1 MPLLSAF
8 GIGTVSSPASP
19 SPAARVLALSVFG
32 IGTVSFPS
40 LAQSAPEIQA
50 PRIAA
55 HVKFLAS
62 DLLEGRGV
70 GTRGG
75 QLAEEYIAAS
85 LASFGVEPAGE
96 NRTYF
101 QRVPMVGVTTQPDSK
116 LTATGKGKSLDLAFL
131 NDFVASI
138 HKQVEQL
145 PVDAELVFVGHGIV
159 APEEKWNDYK
169 TDVKG
174 KIVVIFTNEP
184 EPDNPQ
190 VFRGKTLTYKG
201 RWTYKFEEAARQGAV
216 GALIIHTT
224 PTAGYGWN
232 VVRTS
237 WSKEDPQMK
246 LDPAHPS
253 LGFAG
258 WMTQEAGEKLVA
270 IAGHSVDSLL
280 KASDSRDFRPIP
292 LGIRLQGHLR
302 ASIRPIE
309 SRNVVGIVRGSDAKL
324 KDDAVIFSAHWD
336 HLGMATGPGD
346 QIYNGAADNATGCAM
361 VLDIARVWA
370 GLERKPRRSAVFLFV
385 TAEESGLRG
394 SEYYGLHPLIPSSRT
409 ALNINFDA
417 FFPVGRTRDVV
428 VTGAERTTAYP
439 LVEEAAERFGYVIQP
454 DPRPEQGSYY
464 RSDHFSLARV
474 GIPSFSVKAGAEVI
488 GKPASFSEEYFR
500 EYNTKHYHQPS
511 DEVRPD
517 WDFSGMEHLA
527 RFGLLIGLNAA
538 NTEQMFTWKAGDE
551 FLAARTA
558 SGVR

>member
-1 MPLLSAF
+1 LS
-8 GIGTVSSPASP
+8 PC
-19 SPAARVLALSVFG
+19 
-32 IGTVSFPS
+32 

-55 HVKFLAS
+55 HIKFLSS

-75 QLAEEYIAAS
+75 QLAEQYLAAA
-85 LASFGVEPAGE
+85 LASFGVKPAGE
-96 NRTYF
+96 SGTYF
-101 QRVPMVGVTTQPDSK
+101 QRVPMVGVSTTPDSK
-116 LTATGKGKSLDLAFL
+116 LTATRDGKSLDLTFP

-138 HKQVEQL
+138 HKQVDQL
-145 PVDAELVFVGHGIV
+145 PVDAELVFAGHGIV

-169 TDVKG
+169 TSVRG
-174 KIVVIFTNEP
+174 KIVVVFTNEP

-190 VFRGKTLTYKG
+190 VFKGKTLTYKG
-201 RWTYKFEEAARQGAV
+201 RWTYKFEEAARQGAL

-246 LDPAHPS
+246 LDPSQPS

-258 WMTQEAGEKLVA
+258 WTTQEAGEKLLA
-270 IAGHSVDSLL
+270 MAGHSVDALL
-280 KASDSRDFRPIP
+280 KAADARDFRPIP
-292 LGIRLQGHLR
+292 LGVHLKGQLR
-302 ASIRPIE
+302 AKLREIE
-309 SRNVVGIVRGSDAKL
+309 SRNVVGIVPGSDAKL
-324 KDDAVIFSAHWD
+324 RDDAFIFSAHWD
-336 HLGMATGPGD
+336 HLGMGTGPGD

-361 VLDIARVWA
+361 VLELARVWA
-370 GLERKPRRSAVFLFV
+370 GLENKPRRSALFLFV

-394 SEYYGLHPLIPSSRT
+394 SEYYGLHPLVPAGRT
-409 ALNINFDA
+409 ALNLNFDG

-439 LVEEAAERFGYVIQP
+439 LVEEAARRFGYEIEP
-454 DPRPEQGSYY
+454 EPRPEQGLYY

-474 GIPSFSVKAGAEVI
+474 GIPAFSIKAGSQVI

-500 EYNTKHYHQPS
+500 EYNAKRYHQPS
-511 DEVRPD
+511 DEVGDD
-517 WDFSGMEHLA
+517 WDYSGMEHLA
-527 RFGLLIGLNAA
+527 RFGFLIGLNAA
-538 NTEQMFTWKAGDE
+538 NSEQMFTWKPGDE